1 MSVVPEAEETGTS
14 AHCSVCACRHLQF
27 PREFQGRLDNE
38 WNKKDGNQVSGV
50 P

>member
-1 MSVVPEAEETGTS
+1 MSVVAEAEETGRY
-14 AHCSVCACRHLQF
+14 AHCSVCVCRCLQF
-27 PREFQGRLDNE
+27 PRELQARLDNE